1 VVAVAAAGI
10 LVVGAQA
17 ASAGTFEVC
26 KSGANGMAG
35 KTFHFAV
42 TPNAGSSVGFNITPA
57 GSGFTCSGPQNIVGA
72 TSGTIVES
80 DVNTT
85 SEVASITVIPSSRKV
100 SDNIGAKSVTVNF
113 GTTTSNETQIR
124 FVNQPPGGTSGTLK
138 ICKLSSTPAFV
149 GRSFSFTVNGG
160 PAVSTTANDA
170 FDDPA
175 NWSCR
180 ILGSFQVG
188 SHVIVRELVPAGAE
202 IDFIDTD
209 PGSALFDFSTDT
221 ATNFANVIVGTG
233 TTIVLFDDEAI
244 PPSGTGF
251 IEVCKNPPGFQDAA
265 VTGSWH
271 FTLTDQD
278 GNFITSR
285 DVLTNQCT
293 NAIQVPA
300 GIVTVTETSR
310 PGYQLVDVFT
320 DPVDALV
327 NSNLLNGTADVEVP
341 TSSNEADEVQV
352 NFVNT
357 AIRSQLKICKALGPG
372 SADLIGQ
379 TFNFNVTNTTD
390 PSNPIPLVGNSSV
403 QAAATTQC
411 VIFGTIPTGTVVT
424 VAEVFGPDNPMTP
437 FDESGAFID
446 QTGPVTTTI
455 GSGINTVTITN
466 TARGVLEVCKD
477 PVVGI
482 TNQPTF
488 QFRVDNGAIFSVPG
502 GGCSQPRRVSVGN
515 HTVTEIA
522 AQDYELTA
530 ITVDPASRLVG
541 TPDLANRTV
550 TVSVPY
556 GPSGETVVTFTNRIK
571 QGRFK
576 VCKTIP
582 LGSFD
587 SLNGKPFNYLLY
599 IQTGGTHAAPIF
611 NGGGPGIP
619 LTVNAT
625 TSTSNLT
632 TCSGFTAF
640 SPILQA
646 NGEKTI
652 AAVQEQ
658 LGAGFVV
665 DSITVSP
672 NNGMCTFGTGLPAP
686 SSTSPNCVP
695 GGIDKDGTA
704 PNGTPGF
711 AEIDW
716 FLAGGNLGNAA
727 VTFTNRA
734 T

>member
-35 KTFHFAV
+35 KTFHFNV

-124 FVNQPPGGTSGTLK
+124 YVNQPPGGTSGTLK
-138 ICKLSSTPAFV
+138 LCKLSSTPAFI

-170 FDDPA
+170 DPSNDPA

-180 ILGSFQVG
+180 ILGTFQVG
-188 SHVIVRELVPAGAE
+188 SHVIVHELVPAGAE

-251 IEVCKNPPGFQDAA
+251 IEICKNPPGHQDPA
-265 VTGSWH
+265 VTGFWH
-271 FTLTDQD
+271 FTITDSD
-278 GNFITSR
+278 GNFVTSR

-293 NAIQVPA
+293 NAILVPA

-310 PGYQLVDVFT
+310 TGYQLVDVFT
-320 DPVDALV
+320 DPPDALV

-341 TSSNEADEVQV
+341 TSSDEADEVQV
-352 NFVNT
+352 SFVNT

-379 TFNFNVTNTTD
+379 KFYFRVTDITD
-390 PSNPIPLVGNSSV
+390 PGNPTPLAGNNSV
-403 QAAATTQC
+403 TAAATTQC
-411 VIFGTIPTGTVVT
+411 VSFGFLPQGTVVQ
-424 VAEVFGPDNPMTP
+424 VEEVFGADNPMTP
-437 FDESGAFID
+437 FDESGEFID
-446 QTGPVTTTI
+446 QTGPVTATI
-455 GSGINTVTITN
+455 GSGITNVTITN
-466 TARGVLEVCKD
+466 TARGVLEICKD

-488 QFRVDNGAIFSVPG
+488 QFRVDGGGIINVPG
-502 GGCSQPRRVSVGN
+502 GQCSQPRRVSVGN
-515 HTVTEIA
+515 HTVTEVA

-530 ITVDPASRLVG
+530 ITVDPAGRLVG
-541 TPDLANRTV
+541 APDLANRTV

-556 GPSGETVVTFTNRIK
+556 GPAGETVVTFTNRIK

-587 SLNGKPFNYLLY
+587 SLNGDPFNFILY
-599 IQTGGTHAAPIF
+599 IQNGGTHAAPTF
-611 NGGGPGIP
+611 AATP
-619 LTVNAT
+619 LVLNA
-625 TSTSNLT
+625 STDKNNLT
-632 TCSGFTAF
+632 TCSSFTAYAN
-640 SPILQA
+640 ILQP
-646 NGEKTI
+646 NGERTI

-672 NNGMCTFGTGLPAP
+672 SNGLCVFGTGLPTGAP
-686 SSTSPNCVP
+686 NSPACVP
-695 GGIDKDGTA
+695 GGVDKTGAT
-704 PNGTPGF
+704 TPGF

-716 FLAGGNLGNAA
+716 FLSGGTLGNAQ